1 MTNHN
6 PVLEALKA
14 TTTLACVTSR
24 ALGLTRIDRNAS
36 EKVNVDNGAISKA
49 ASVNVNRLAGA
60 DMYHKEIVSIQHK
73 ASTLLKQMSQP
84 FGEEDKWRLLPNA
97 QFEKFVQ
104 AIAPIK
110 QEYDRALSRL
120 AEHAPDII
128 EKARANVGNFD
139 IKVPSVDEMLSAYE
153 LRMDF
158 RPIPDGANFR
168 GLDEN
173 TVNKLRA
180 RHDAQLE
187 QAVHIAERDTLE
199 RFVEPLQRFVER
211 MQAYDEREAKI
222 AAGESEK
229 DVKGGIFRDSVVT
242 NIKDLHDV
250 VDGFN
255 ITGNPKLT
263 QLKEGLAELV
273 NIKPKTLRE
282 SVSVRTAQT
291 QRAREVAENLQSWLA

>member
-1 MTNHN
+1 MTNPN

-60 DMYHKEIVSIQHK
+60 DAYHKEIVSIQHK

-104 AIAPIK
+104 AMAPIK
-110 QEYDRALSRL
+110 QEYDRALARL
-120 AEHAPDII
+120 AENAPDII

-139 IKVPSVDEMLSAYE
+139 IKVPSVEEMLGAYE
-153 LRMDF
+153 LRADF

-187 QAVHIAERDTLE
+187 AAVHIAERNTLE

-211 MQAYDEREAKI
+211 MAAYDEREAKI

-250 VDGFN
+250 LEGFN
-255 ITGNPKLT
+255 ITGNPRLT
-263 QLKEGLAELV
+263 QLGNDLADLV
-273 NIKPKTLRE
+273 NVKPKTLRE
-282 SVSVRTAQT
+282 SASVRTAKT
-291 QRAREVAENLQSWLA
+291 ERAREVAANLQSWLA